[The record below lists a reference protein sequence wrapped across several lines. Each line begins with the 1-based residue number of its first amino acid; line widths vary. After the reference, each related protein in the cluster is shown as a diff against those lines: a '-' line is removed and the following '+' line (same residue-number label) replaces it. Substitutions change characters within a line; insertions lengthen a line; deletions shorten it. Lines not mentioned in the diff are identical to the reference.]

1 MAVTELPE
9 SELPALFDRLQA
21 EGRVVHL
28 ETLPGRAAVT
38 AELHHPLDTGV
49 RDRLGVD
56 DFWSH
61 QVQAIDAVRQGQ
73 SVVVATGTAS
83 GKSLCYQ
90 APIAEAAVSGLRPTT
105 ALLLFPTKALAQD
118 QLRALHRLDIPRLVP
133 ATYDG
138 DSTPDERSWVRSH
151 ANVLLTNPEMLHGGI
166 LPHHNRWATFL
177 KRLRYIVIDEL
188 HVLRGIFGS
197 HVAHLLRRLRRLCAH
212 YGTEPTFVFTSATI
226 GEPGR
231 LASELCGLDVLE
243 ITDDGSPQ
251 GERLVA
257 LLDPPVL
264 DVLSGARPSSRSE
277 AGSVMAD
284 LVASGHRTIAFCR
297 SRAGTELL
305 AADARRHLP
314 DHLGT
319 TLRSYRAGY
328 LPAERREIEDDL
340 HEGRIRGVVATS
352 ALELG
357 VDIGG
362 LDACVIDGFPGTIA
376 SLWQQMGRAGRDGA
390 QSAAVLVAG
399 DDQLDRWY
407 VHHPSD
413 VFTRPPEPAV
423 INPANRFVA
432 RPHLSCAAFEK
443 PLTHDDE
450 KFWPGLLDD
459 MILDLV
465 RSDDLIVRPR
475 GRTNQPTGLWNGRG
489 FPAHGVG
496 LRSGSSA
503 EFRIVDTDH
512 NLIGTVDGARA
523 HSVVHPGAVYL
534 HQGQP
539 WRVLE
544 LDDHDRTAIVE
555 PCTDDIS
562 THVRSSVSISV
573 LATDDARPFGH
584 GTHLHLGSVEV
595 TTLITGY
602 QIRDLT
608 SRRMIG
614 HESLE
619 LTPVSVQTRGVW
631 YTHEPELFDDV
642 GLSADQIPG
651 TLHAVEHA
659 AIAVLPLF
667 AICDRWDV
675 GGVSSPMQADTGR
688 PTVFIHDG
696 HQGGTGIA
704 ELAWEAA
711 PRHLTATHEVI
722 SQCGCVDGCPSCVH
736 SPKCGNNNDPLDKAG
751 AIDLLAAVLDGPAD

>member
-1 MAVTELPE
+1 MAVTELPD
-9 SELPALFDRLQA
+9 SGLPALFHRLED
-21 EGRVVHL
+21 EGRLVHL
-28 ETLPGRAAVT
+28 TTIPSRPAVT
-38 AELHHPLDTGV
+38 ADLEQPLDEGV
-49 RDRLGVD
+49 RSRLGVD
-56 DFWSH
+56 ELWSH
-61 QVQAIDAVRQGQ
+61 QAQAIDAIRRGQ

-90 APIAEAAVSGLRPTT
+90 APIAEATVSGLRPAT
-105 ALLLFPTKALAQD
+105 ALLLLPTKALAQD
-118 QLRALHRLDIPRLVP
+118 QLRSFHKLDIPRLVP

-138 DSTPDERSWVRSH
+138 DSTPEERTWVRSH

-166 LPHHNRWATFL
+166 LPHHKRWATFL

-188 HVLRGIFGS
+188 HVLRGLFGS

-212 YGTEPTFVFTSATI
+212 YGSNPTFVFSSATI

-231 LASELCGLDVLE
+231 LASQLCGLDVLE
-243 ITDDGSPQ
+243 VTNDGSPR

-264 DVLSGARPSSRSE
+264 DEVSGIRTSSRSE
-277 AGSVMAD
+277 AGSVVAE
-284 LVASGHRTIAFCR
+284 LVSTGHRTIAFCR

-314 DHLGT
+314 DHLAP

-328 LPAERREIEDDL
+328 LAAERREIEDDL

-357 VDIGG
+357 IDIGG

-376 SLWQQMGRAGRDGA
+376 SLWQQIGRAGRHGTP
-390 QSAAVLVAG
+390 SAAVLVAG

-407 VHHPSD
+407 VNHPTD

-423 INPANRFVA
+423 INPANPFVA

-450 KFWPGLLDD
+450 EFWPDLLDD
-459 MILDLV
+459 MVLDLV
-465 RSDDLIVRPR
+465 RSEDLIVRPR
-475 GRTNQPTGLWNGRG
+475 GRGDRPTGLWNGRG

-496 LRSGSSA
+496 LRSGTSA
-503 EFRIVDTDH
+503 EYRIVDPQGT
-512 NLIGTVDGARA
+512 LIGTVDAGRA

-534 HQGQP
+534 HQGEP
-539 WRVLE
+539 WRVLD
-544 LDDHDRTAIVE
+544 LDQHDRTAVVE
-555 PCTDDIS
+555 PCTENIS
-562 THVRSSVSISV
+562 THVRSSVAISV
-573 LATDDARPFGH
+573 LNTDRARPFGR
-584 GTHLHLGSVEV
+584 GTALNLGTVEV
-595 TTLITGY
+595 TTVITGY
-602 QIRDLT
+602 QVRDLT
-608 SRRMIG
+608 SRRMIA
-614 HESLE
+614 HESLD
-619 LTPVSVQTRGVW
+619 LPPASLQTRAVW
-631 YTHEPELFDDV
+631 YTHEPELLDQV
-642 GLSADQIPG
+642 GLATARLPG

-675 GGVSSPMQADTGR
+675 GGVSTAMQADTGL

-711 PRHLTATHEVI
+711 PHHLDATFEVI
-722 SQCGCVDGCPSCVH
+722 RQCGCVEGCPSCVQ

-751 AIDLLAAVLDGPAD
+751 AIDLLAGVLGTD